1 MARVAA
7 LGCVICRRLGM
18 GPQPAEVHHIRTGV
32 GAGRRARDDQTIP
45 LCSSHHRGNAGLHGL
60 GRKRFER
67 VYGVAEF
74 ELLEQTLM
82 ELSALQP

>member
-32 GAGRRARDDQTIP
+32 GVGRRARDDQVLP
-45 LCSSHHRGNAGLHGL
+45 LCPAHHRGNAGLHGL

-67 VYGVAEF
+67 VYGVTEL
-74 ELLEQTLM
+74 ELLEQTFK
-82 ELSALQP
+82 ELGGLQP